1 MTNPP
6 IVSLDTETLGLAVH
20 HPIWELALIR
30 REPDG
35 AQVEHHWYVHHDD
48 LAGDPDLPESFRADY
63 EARYDKSAAILPH
76 DLATILRHLLRPID
90 GQQPILIGSNPS
102 FDAERIGYQIA
113 DDLPD
118 LWHYRAVDVATLA
131 AGWIAGRRSAERVVT
146 GPHEGVLAPPWKSDD
161 LAATI
166 GVAAGPHR
174 YTAVAD
180 ARWALA
186 VWDSVMGS

>member
-1 MTNPP
+1 MS
-6 IVSLDTETLGLAVH
+6 ILVAIDTETLGLAVR

-35 AQVEHHWYVHHDD
+35 AQVEHHWYVRHDD

-90 GQQPILIGSNPS
+90 GQQPILIGSNPR

-174 YTAVAD
+174 HTAVAD

>member
-1 MTNPP
+1 MS
-6 IVSLDTETLGLAVH
+6 ILVAIDTETLGLAVH

-35 AQVEHHWYVHHDD
+35 AQVEHHWYVRHGD

-90 GQQPILIGSNPS
+90 GQQPILIGSNPR

-166 GVAAGPHR
+166 GVKAGPHR
-174 YTAVAD
+174 HTALGD

-186 VWDSVMGS
+186 VWDLVMGS

>member
-35 AQVEHHWYVHHDD
+35 AQVEHHWYVRHDD

-90 GQQPILIGSNPS
+90 GQQPILIGSNPG

-174 YTAVAD
+174 HTAVAD